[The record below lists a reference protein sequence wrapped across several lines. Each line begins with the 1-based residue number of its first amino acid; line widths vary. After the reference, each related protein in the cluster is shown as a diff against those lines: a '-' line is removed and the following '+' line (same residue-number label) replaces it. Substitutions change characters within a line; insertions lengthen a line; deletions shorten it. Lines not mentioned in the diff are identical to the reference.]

1 MPRLRVPV
9 TDRDHVRGPARASVT
24 LVEYGDFQCPFC
36 GAAYWVLRD
45 LEDRFRRDFRFVY
58 RHFPLTEIHP
68 YAMIAAESAEAAGA
82 QGKFWDMHDML
93 FQNQPYFELENLIA
107 YANAI
112 GLDIDAF
119 TSDLETHRYIPKI
132 REDFMGGARSGVN
145 GTPTLFI
152 NGERFD
158 GPADEALL
166 TRAIDAARRHRYVE
180 TTP

>member
-45 LEDRFRRDFRFVY
+45 LEDRFGRDFRFVY
-58 RHFPLTEIHP
+58 RHFPLAEIHP

-82 QGKFWDMHDML
+82 QDKFWDMHDML

-119 TSDLETHRYIPKI
+119 TSDLEMHRHIPKI

-158 GPADEALL
+158 SPADEALL
-166 TRAIDAARRHRYVE
+166 ARAIDAARRHRHVE
-180 TTP
+180 ATP